1 MRLSNIARPDSC
13 RQSVHG
19 VVRALEHVV
28 IVGEGNCGNHRTE
41 NLLAYHLHVF
51 GGIDQHG
58 GFHEIAFVAMTLTA
72 DYGLGALRLPAFEVT
87 TNPVELFFGN
97 ERSHVTGG
105 LPPGAD
111 VDLFGFG

>member
-1 MRLSNIARPDSC
+1 VPHFAAPPGLFVPAEWQRGVEHVVAIDPHRSGAKLRSQAMRLSNIARPDSC

-19 VVRALEHVV
+19 VVRALDHVV

-58 GFHEIAFVAMTLTA
+58 GFHEIAFVAMTL
-72 DYGLGALRLPAFEVT
+72 RFR
-87 TNPVELFFGN
+87 GN
-97 ERSHVTGG
+97 RK
-105 LPPGAD
+105 PG
-111 VDLFGFG
+111 